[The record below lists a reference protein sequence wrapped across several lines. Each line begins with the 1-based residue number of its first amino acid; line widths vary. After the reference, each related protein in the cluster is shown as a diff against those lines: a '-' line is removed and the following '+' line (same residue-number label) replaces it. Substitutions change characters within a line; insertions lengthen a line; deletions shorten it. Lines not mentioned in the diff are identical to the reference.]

1 MSENAGL
8 PAQAFPAGEYLR
20 DEIEARNWT
29 VTEFAEILGRPQQA
43 VSEILNGHKEI
54 TPETAIEIAAATGT
68 EAATWLR
75 LQSTYRLWKLAR
87 TDAPVRATAVA
98 RRARLSQL
106 VPMPELRKRGIIPAG
121 ADLDMEESAV
131 CDLLEI
137 SDIAEQPTLQFA
149 ARRSVENAPISP
161 PQLAWIAC
169 VRQEAR
175 RGPSAFP
182 DLGDIPMLATETV
195 RRLCDPGALATLPGL
210 FATNGIRLVYVQ
222 AFNSGKIDGG
232 AYIDDSGVPVI
243 GLSGRIQ
250 RLDSVAFTLLHELA
264 HLHLGHLDSGITLD
278 TDVCAATDNETERSA
293 DRQAV
298 RWAFPEPIGLAA
310 PISKR
315 AVVARADALGV
326 HPALV
331 VGHLQH
337 QRILPWTHM
346 RDLTPKVRGLLAGW

>member
-20 DEIEARNWT
+20 DEIEARGWT

-106 VPMPELRKRGIIPAG
+106 VPMPELRKRGIIPTG
-121 ADLDMEESAV
+121 ADLDAEESAV

-137 SDIAEQPTLQFA
+137 ASITEQPMLEFA
-149 ARRSVENAPISP
+149 ARRSVEDAPISP

-169 VRQEAR
+169 VRHESR
-175 RGPSAFP
+175 RRSSVIPEV
-182 DLGDIPMLATETV
+182 GDVAALATETV
-195 RRLCDPGALATLPGL
+195 RRLRDPGALATLPEL
-210 FATNGIRLVYVQ
+210 FSDNGIRLVYVQ

-232 AYIDDSGVPVI
+232 AYIDDVGVPVI

-250 RLDSVAFTLLHELA
+250 RLDSIVFTLLHELA
-264 HLHLGHLDSGITLD
+264 HLHLGHLDNGITLD
-278 TDVCAATDNETERSA
+278 TDVCAAAENETERSA

-298 RWAFPEPIGLAA
+298 RWALPEQIGLTA

-315 AVVARADALGV
+315 AVVARAEAMGV
-326 HPALV
+326 HPALI
-331 VGHLQH
+331 VGRLQH

-346 RDLTPKVRGLLAGW
+346 RDLTPNVRGLLAAW